1 MKFYRTQGIA
11 FAIAAL
17 GAMSA
22 FAQTADYNPSWY
34 VAPSLNVF
42 HPDSKF
48 LSDNKNG
55 GGVGL
60 HFGKPIAPSWDIQ
73 TGLNY
78 SKASEN
84 GSSYKQTTL
93 GLDALYMFSRD
104 KFKPFLLGGLG
115 IGRDRVSGTVGSAS
129 KTSPFID
136 LGLGFQYAFDDQW
149 SSQVD
154 LRRVHSYLHDSNF
167 GFNRS
172 NNTLLNVGLIYA
184 FDNPAAPPPP
194 IAAPLPMPEP
204 VAAPAPAPAPKYEK
218 FTLSATELFA
228 FDKADLAP
236 SQPKLD
242 EIAQALVSNNQISNV
257 TVTGYT
263 DRLGSD
269 KYNLKLS
276 TRRAE
281 AVKAY
286 LVGKG
291 VDASRITAV
300 GKGEANPVAECKTGK
315 RGALIK
321 CLEPNRRIEVEQISY
336 ERRVK

>member
-1 MKFYRTQGIA
+1 MKFNKIQGITL
-11 FAIAAL
+11 AITAL

-22 FAQTADYNPSWY
+22 LAQTADYNPSWY
-34 VAPSLNVF
+34 VAPSVNAF
-42 HPDSKF
+42 HPDAKF
-48 LSDNKNG
+48 LGGNKNG

-78 SKASEN
+78 SKAN
-84 GSSYKQTTL
+84 GNGNSYKETTL

-104 KFKPFLLGGLG
+104 RFKPFLLGGLG
-115 IGRDRVSGTVGSAS
+115 VGRDKVSGTVGSAS
-129 KTSPFID
+129 KTSPFIN
-136 LGLGFQYAFDDQW
+136 LGLGFQYAFNDQW

-154 LRRVHSYLHDSNF
+154 LRRIHSYLHDSNF
-167 GFNRS
+167 GFNRA
-172 NNTLLNVGLIYA
+172 NNTLLNVGLMYA
-184 FDNPAAPPPP
+184 FDKPAAPPPAAEPAP
-194 IAAPLPMPEP
+194 IPVA
-204 VAAPAPAPAPKYEK
+204 VAAPAPAPEPKFEK
-218 FTLSATELFA
+218 FTLAATELFA
-228 FDKADLAP
+228 FDKADLTP

-242 EIAQALVSNNQISNV
+242 EIAQVLANNKQISNV

-281 AVKAY
+281 TVKAY

-291 VDASRITAV
+291 IDASRITAV

-315 RGALIK
+315 RAALIK

-336 ERRVK
+336 EKRVK